1 MIYMATAV
9 TNSTMAA
16 LNTAYELKYVAATA
30 DTDGP
35 DAGCAEEFT
44 FTPSTA
50 RGLLIVDAVGPTPAT
65 AAKDITVA
73 FSAGTLWASKAI
85 SAIATKAKATVIEV
99 DTGAVKG
106 SAGLVTVTLTPG
118 VGDKL
123 KSDHLCKVAFV
134 EII

>member
-9 TNSTMAA
+9 TKSTMAA
-16 LNTAYELKYVAATA
+16 LNTAYELKYTAATA
-30 DTDGP
+30 DVDGT
-35 DAGCAEEFT
+35 AEVFT

-50 RGLLIVDAVGPTPAT
+50 RGLLIVDAVGPAPAT
-65 AAKDITVA
+65 ATKDITVA

-118 VGDKL
+118 TGDKL

>member
-1 MIYMATAV
+1 MATAV
-9 TNSTMAA
+9 TKSTMAA

-30 DTDGP
+30 DVDEK
-35 DAGCAEEFT
+35 AEEFT

-50 RGLLIVDAVGPTPAT
+50 RGLLIVDAVGPSPAT
-65 AAKDITVA
+65 ATKDITVA

-85 SAIATKAKATVIEV
+85 SAIAKKAKATVIEV

-118 VGDKL
+118 EGDKL

>member
-1 MIYMATAV
+1 MINMATAI
-9 TNSTMAA
+9 TKSTMSA
-16 LNTAYELKYVAATA
+16 LNTAYELKTTAATA
-30 DTDGP
+30 DTDGT
-35 DAGCAEEFT
+35 AEEFT

-50 RGLLIVDAVGPTPAT
+50 RGLLIVDAVGPSTPT

-85 SAIATKAKATVIEV
+85 SAIATKGKATVIEV

-118 VGDKL
+118 TGDKL